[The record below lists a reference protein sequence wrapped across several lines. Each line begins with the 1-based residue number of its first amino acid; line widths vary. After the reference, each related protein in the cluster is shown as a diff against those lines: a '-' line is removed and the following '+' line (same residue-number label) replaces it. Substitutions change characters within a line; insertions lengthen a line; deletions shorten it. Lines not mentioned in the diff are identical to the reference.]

1 MAIAASSL
9 FGVTSAANSVLRR
22 SPAAASADG
31 LRSSAGATKASGAI
45 EDKVEVG
52 SLGKSLKGVA
62 ADVFASLGSKGRAHL
77 EGMVKNGGATVEE
90 ISLGLRAL
98 ATASVRERFLK
109 ERPKDAEDEE
119 LEAQRKLIQDASRVK
134 EERIR
139 ATNDKLM
146 AVGVQFIRGREGRA
160 PSAEERA
167 AHEEEMGALRAEI
180 ESANKDYAAAV
191 GEKPRET
198 MASIQGRLREKGE
211 EAYEALGFGDSED
224 GFLALDD
231 ERGKKALQKMVDR
244 GLVADHW
251 VNGLKKYTANVDIAG
266 LEQGTY
272 VENPRYDPASP
283 DSKPTVAAGPVT
295 AGPVAVGSDA
305 LAMLDQAAKTAAQA
319 SASKG
324 LPSMGQVSREAR
336 DSLDAG
342 YRTLSEKGKA
352 NGVAKGDEESIRTVF
367 AGLDRR
373 SLFAVASNSGRLFS
387 KAEQEAAQNLMAE
400 QQAEAMKKG
409 DPKGTDKA
417 AGFRAAVA
425 FLDSVSDEEK
435 ASANWAVQRAANQLA
450 HENLTRAQGKPSTV
464 ADSANPIARMIKKA
478 METGAQQGK
487 SFESMLGGSG
497 YVKDLKAMPLFRD
510 GMPKIT
516 DFLDPPVNFKV

>member
-31 LRSSAGATKASGAI
+31 LRSSAGAAKASGAI

-119 LEAQRKLIQDASRVK
+119 LEARSKLILDAGRVK
-134 EERIR
+134 EGRVR

-146 AVGVQFIRGREGRA
+146 AVGVQFLRGREGRP
-160 PSAEERA
+160 PSAEEQA

-251 VNGLKKYTANVDIAG
+251 VNGLKKYAANVDIAG

-283 DSKPTVAAGPVT
+283 DSKPTVAAGS
-295 AGPVAVGSDA
+295 AAVGADA

-435 ASANWAVQRAANQLA
+435 ASVNWAVQRAGNQLA

-487 SFESMLGGSG
+487 SFESMLGSSG